1 MFMPPGNFI
10 ASPRSLVRDFNG
22 ANILAF
28 IICKCNADP
37 RGRDLATAGLL
48 RPFLRAS
55 RRATRDARTRPRLR
69 AERPRAISLRSHEA
83 LRHQAARRVATSR
96 QARALPRGVERGAV
110 RRG

>member
-28 IICKCNADP
+28 IIRKCNADP
-37 RGRDLATAGLL
+37 CGLNLATAGLL

-55 RRATRDARTRPRLR
+55 RRATRGARMRCRLR
-69 AERPRAISLRSHEA
+69 AECPRAISLRSHEA
-83 LRHQAARRVATSR
+83 LCHQAPRRLAVAG
-96 QARALPRGVERGAV
+96 QARALPRGVERG
-110 RRG
+110 